1 MPLSLRFALYPHLLH
16 IPSNSTPPTPP
27 PPCAL
32 LQFAEFLN
40 NGSSEGVLRGKV
52 AHMKQRGRAQRDAS
66 SMHLFAVFIMML
78 FMFAVTLKLH
88 IFPTYVL

>member
-1 MPLSLRFALYPHLLH
+1 M
-16 IPSNSTPPTPP
+16 
-27 PPCAL
+27 
-32 LQFAEFLN
+32 
-40 NGSSEGVLRGKV
+40 RGKV

-66 SMHLFAVFIMML
+66 SMHLFVVFIMML